1 MILLALIF
9 VTLLIIYFFGV
20 EFFIARSLYAI
31 AKITW
36 FLVWVGFFSAL
47 GACVGAVIVKLFD
60 IDLIFIGFA
69 IGFVYGVYSNPSIE
83 KFYED

>member
-20 EFFIARSLYAI
+20 EFFIDAI
-31 AKITW
+31 AKITL

-47 GACVGAVIVKLFD
+47 GACVGAVIVKLFH

-69 IGFVYGVYSNPSIE
+69 IGFVYGVYSSPSIE